1 VRRLAVLALLAAA
14 TAVPAAAQETP
25 TEPEP
30 ATLAAFRGSVMAVA
44 QDAHSVAWLQWSPDG
59 CRFRTLARSAK
70 TIRSVRYAKTCGPYF
85 HDLVLAA
92 GKAIWAGDD
101 EIICGK
107 GYATVNVI
115 AGSRPRLVQK
125 VPKNCLGFGSSLR
138 GLATDG
144 HSFYY
149 NVFKTLQP
157 PAGLDCGTLGG
168 ICRWQLGKGYI
179 ARVNGSR
186 AVAIPGLPPTVMF
199 AVAAGRVITVQP
211 LSEVSGGP
219 GGWPRAARNGRVEIH
234 DATTG
239 RLEASFR
246 PEGIVRSVAL
256 TPTRAIVLVDLLG
269 LRRLDTYD
277 VRTGRRVKSM
287 VAPQSLGRLLLDGD
301 LVAYRL
307 NNQVR
312 VLDVAN
318 GRRWVVAN
326 TKYVTIGLSIR
337 DGWVVWGENRNKY
350 ARIRVARAS

>member
-1 VRRLAVLALLAAA
+1 MRRLVLVSLLAAVV
-14 TAVPAAAQETP
+14 AVPAAAQEG
-25 TEPEP
+25 EGG
-30 ATLAAFRGSVMAVA
+30 ASTLAAFRGSVMAVA

-59 CRFRTLARSAK
+59 CRFRTLARGAK
-70 TIRSVRYAKTCGPYF
+70 SIRSVKYAKTCGPYL
-85 HDLVLAA
+85 HDLVLAG
-92 GKAIWAGDD
+92 GKAVWAGDD

-115 AGSRPRLVQK
+115 ADSRPRRIQRI
-125 VPKNCLGFGSSLR
+125 PKDCLGFGPTLR

-144 HSFYY
+144 TSFYY

-157 PAGLDCGTLGG
+157 PAALQCGSLGG
-168 ICRWQLGKGYI
+168 DCRWQLGRGYV
-179 ARVNGSR
+179 ARVDGVR
-186 AVAIPGLPPTVMF
+186 PVALRGLPPTVTF
-199 AVAAGRVITVQP
+199 AVSAGRVLTVQP
-211 LSEVSGGP
+211 LREVSGGP

-234 DATTG
+234 DVATG

-256 TPTRAIVLVDLLG
+256 TPTRAMVLVELLG
-269 LRRLDTYD
+269 LRRLDFYD
-277 VRTGRRVKSM
+277 IRSGRRIKSM
-287 VAPQSLGRLLLDGD
+287 VPPQTLGRLLLDGN

-312 VLDVAN
+312 VLDIET
-318 GRRWVVAN
+318 GKRRVVAN

-337 DGWVVWGENRNKY
+337 NGWVVWGENRNKY